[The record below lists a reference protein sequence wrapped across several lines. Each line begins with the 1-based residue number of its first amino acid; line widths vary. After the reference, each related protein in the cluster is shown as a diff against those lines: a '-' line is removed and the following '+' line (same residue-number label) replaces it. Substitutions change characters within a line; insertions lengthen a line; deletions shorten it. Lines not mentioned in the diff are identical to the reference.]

1 MVKLR
6 LDQESHVCA
15 VESLERAFVG
25 VVQGQWVV
33 GHDSFGNR
41 LRGEIVHLDADQFKQ
56 NEEED
61 QQRIFSP
68 PQTVQHLKELLLEVT
83 NPQRSHHCD
92 FFIQPSKCSRNP
104 QIGNVYENFG
114 WI

>member
-1 MVKLR
+1 MRRANFVKLR

-33 GHDSFGNR
+33 GHDNFVDR
-41 LRGEIVHLDADQFKQ
+41 LGGEVVHLDADQFKQ
-56 NEEED
+56 NEEDDEHK
-61 QQRIFSP
+61 IFSP
-68 PQTVQHLKELLLEVT
+68 PQTVQDLKELLLEVT

-92 FFIQPSKCSRNP
+92 FLFDP
-104 QIGNVYENFG
+104 QIGNV
-114 WI
+114 

>member
-1 MVKLR
+1 MIKLR

-15 VESLERAFVG
+15 VEGLERAFVG

-33 GHDSFGNR
+33 GHDNFVDR
-41 LRGEIVHLDADQFKQ
+41 LGGEVVHLDADQFQQ
-56 NEEED
+56 NEEDDEHK
-61 QQRIFSP
+61 IFSP
-68 PQTVQHLKELLLEVT
+68 PQTVQDLKELLLEVT

-104 QIGNVYENFG
+104 QIGSV
-114 WI
+114 